1 MRIIYNIKKCYFRFS
16 LAIQQMISRP
26 YLNLFPL
33 MVLAGFYRF
42 WIQKSDFY
50 VNAPKLILPLL
61 RGIVEIGGTTLF
73 VIFFILTVYWLGVM
87 KAKRDEYNLA
97 LAFTG
102 QDLRNGYPVMMK
114 KSKDR
119 KTGVIIRVFYSQIP
133 MERWRKYKEAIA
145 DCMNLHF
152 VKPDFEYGGKNK
164 DNGKLIVMYSKKGRK
179 PLEREVLYDEE

>member
-1 MRIIYNIKKCYFRFS
+1 MNIIF
-16 LAIQQMISRP
+16 
-26 YLNLFPL
+26 
-33 MVLAGFYRF
+33 
-42 WIQKSDFY
+42 
-50 VNAPKLILPLL
+50 
-61 RGIVEIGGTTLF
+61 
-73 VIFFILTVYWLGVM
+73 
-87 KAKRDEYNLA
+87 A

-152 VKPDFEYGGKNK
+152 VKPDFEYGGKIN
-164 DNGKLIVMYSKKGRK
+164 
-179 PLEREVLYDEE
+179 EHF

>member
-1 MRIIYNIKKCYFRFS
+1 
-16 LAIQQMISRP
+16 
-26 YLNLFPL
+26 

-42 WIQKSDFY
+42 WIQKSAFY

-87 KAKRDEYNLA
+87 TAKRDEYNLA

-114 KSKDR
+114 RARIENRSNNKGILQSDSYGTMAKIQR
-119 KTGVIIRVFYSQIP
+119 S
-133 MERWRKYKEAIA
+133 
-145 DCMNLHF
+145 DC
-152 VKPDFEYGGKNK
+152 
-164 DNGKLIVMYSKKGRK
+164 
-179 PLEREVLYDEE
+179 